1 MATEEELE
9 LEIAA
14 CSSEELVLQVVL
26 GWDVATVL
34 QQCVPLALDS
44 SDYFVLLH
52 LK

>member
-1 MATEEELE
+1 MAKEEELE

-44 SDYFVLLH
+44 SDYFFLLH